1 MTKTILYIEALSGV
15 SGDML
20 LGAFLDLGVPVE
32 VLNDAW
38 SALGIDNYE
47 VEISEVSRSGLRALR
62 CRVHTEENK
71 GPRTW
76 KQYRTL
82 LKKSALK
89 PELRDQAL
97 LLCGRL
103 FEIEA
108 EFHRSTIDRM
118 HLHEMGGT
126 DLLIDVVGAL
136 AAIDFLKPD
145 AICASAINTGRG
157 FIKFSHGTLPV
168 PAPATTKLLVDI
180 PVFQNEIDGELA
192 TPTGALLVSHLAKRF
207 GPLPEMILKK
217 IGIGAGE
224 REIPEHPNVLRL
236 LVGSAAETTASEQD
250 LLIAESNIDDS
261 NPQILAYFMEK
272 AFEHGALDV
281 FFTPVFMK
289 KNRPGVRV
297 SILANRSTLDEITE
311 LLFAQTT
318 AIGLRFWSVERRT
331 LDRRW
336 KEVQIGKY
344 SVRIKESLREGKV
357 YNYQPE
363 YEDCRKIA
371 EKTGRSIKEIL
382 AESIY
387 SYLKKH

>member
-1 MTKTILYIEALSGV
+1 MTETILYIEALSGI
-15 SGDML
+15 SGDMM

-47 VEISEVSRSGLRALR
+47 VEISEVSRAGLRALHS
-62 CRVHTEENK
+62 RVRTEEGK

-82 LKKSALK
+82 LKKSALSDG
-89 PELRDQAL
+89 LREQAL
-97 LLCGRL
+97 ILCARL

-108 EFHRSTIDRM
+108 EFHRSSIDRM

-126 DLLIDVVGAL
+126 DLLIDVVGTL
-136 AAIDFLKPD
+136 AAVDFLKPD
-145 AICASAINTGRG
+145 LICASPVNTGRG
-157 FIKFSHGTLPV
+157 FIQFSHGTLPV
-168 PAPATTKLLVDI
+168 PAPATTKLLVGV
-180 PVFQNEIDGELA
+180 PVFQNEVEGELA
-192 TPTGALLVSHLAKRF
+192 TPTGALLLTHLAKRF
-207 GPLPEMILKK
+207 GPLPAMTLKRT
-217 IGIGAGE
+217 GIGAGG
-224 REIPEHPNVLRL
+224 REVVGRPNVLRML
-236 LVGSAAETTASEQD
+236 LGTTAETTASED
-250 LLIAESNIDDS
+250 DIFMVESNIDDS

-272 AFEHGALDV
+272 AFENGALDV

-297 SILANRSTLDEITE
+297 SILSVRSTLEKIAE
-311 LLFAQTT
+311 LLFVETT
-318 AIGLRFWSVERRT
+318 AIGLRFWPVERRT

-336 KEVQIGKY
+336 KEVLVGKHV
-344 SVRIKESLREGKV
+344 VRIKESHREGKV

-371 EKTGRSIKEIL
+371 EKTGRSIKAIL
-382 AESIY
+382 AEAIH
-387 SYLKKH
+387 SYLKNQ